1 MQAARRYGISSA
13 KCALIHQA
21 SRLKPC
27 MAGVRRFLC
36 ALSVRQSRSDSSESP
51 GRCKPREAV
60 FLFQRIRF
68 TASRVRWLAAVGR
81 VGRATWMESVVS
93 GADASLYRGRARR
106 VAEGVRLFSSL
117 RCSAPLS
124 SYKSTLFQ

>member
-1 MQAARRYGISSA
+1 KI
-13 KCALIHQA
+13 
-21 SRLKPC
+21 
-27 MAGVRRFLC
+27 
-36 ALSVRQSRSDSSESP
+36 SDS
-51 GRCKPREAV
+51 
-60 FLFQRIRF
+60 L
-68 TASRVRWLAAVGR
+68 
-81 VGRATWMESVVS
+81 WMESVVS